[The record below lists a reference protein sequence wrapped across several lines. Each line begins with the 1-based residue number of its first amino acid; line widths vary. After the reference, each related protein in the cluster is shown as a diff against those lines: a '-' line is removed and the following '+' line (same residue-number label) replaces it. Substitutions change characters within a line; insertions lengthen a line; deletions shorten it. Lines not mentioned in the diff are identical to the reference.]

1 MKKLKPRIDYDFKI
15 DKLNPASLEYF
26 CLTDEIDRIVM
37 ERKKKTYN
45 PELAT
50 KNAHFI
56 ITSDARIGVVFD
68 KAFLP
73 WKEKNNVQQ
82 PERSE
87 KATKVIE
94 WFIKEVH
101 KI

>member
-15 DKLNPASLEYF
+15 EKLNPSSLEYF
-26 CLTDEIDRIVM
+26 CLTDEIDRMVM

-45 PELAT
+45 TELAT
-50 KNAHFI
+50 KNAYFI

-68 KAFLP
+68 KQFDP
-73 WKEKNNVQQ
+73 WAKKHSVTK

>member
-1 MKKLKPRIDYDFKI
+1 MKKLKPHIDYGFKI
-15 DKLNPASLEYF
+15 ENLNPSSLEYF

-37 ERKKKTYN
+37 ERKKKSYN
-45 PELAT
+45 PDLAT
-50 KNAHFI
+50 KNAYFI

-68 KAFLP
+68 KQFDP
-73 WKEKNNVQQ
+73 WATKHGVAH
-82 PERSE
+82 PPLTE